1 MMSEREQQTAALL
14 ARGLGNKAIAR
25 ELGVS
30 VGTIKCHVRA
40 VLRATGAANRTA
52 AAVQIVSRRL
62 IAAPE

>member
-1 MMSEREQQTAALL
+1 MMSARERETAALI
-14 ARGLGNKAIAR
+14 AQGLGNKAIAR

-30 VGTIKCHVRA
+30 VGTVKCHVHA

-52 AAVQIVSRRL
+52 AAVQIVRRRL